1 MAMTK
6 RNRLME
12 GYEAPSAEEEAAY
25 ERFYADR
32 LPSLGQLELFPE
44 AEAPPS
50 MALSVLSGRQMKL
63 RWLSMCKS

>member
-1 MAMTK
+1 
-6 RNRLME
+6 ME
-12 GYEAPSAEEEAAY
+12 GYEAPSAEEEVAY

-50 MALSVLSGRQMKL
+50 MALSVLSGRRMKL
-63 RWLSMCKS
+63 R